1 MVAVHVEV
9 DQAPVLQECVKSDD
23 GAHVAWKLF
32 PTLSGREIGR
42 RLLPVQF
49 DNEVPVVEVLVRSFV
64 REFSTEEFRQALR
77 LELMNLVQFK
87 PTATAWYDQR
97 AARIVLQALSQ
108 GVALLFH
115 LDRL

>member
-1 MVAVHVEV
+1 MA
-9 DQAPVLQECVKSDD
+9 L
-23 GAHVAWKLF
+23 
-32 PTLSGREIGR
+32 TSGREIGR

-108 GVALLFH
+108 CVALLLH